1 MESLGELTDSLVR
14 DVAASAQEAI
24 CEVLAEKS
32 LLAARKAGASRIYLA
47 GGVAANGRLRELMED
62 MLSPEGIELSWPA
75 VRFCTDNAAM
85 IACAAY
91 YHISAGHRD
100 GLELN
105 TFPRGELA
113 SWA

>member
-1 MESLGELTDSLVR
+1 
-14 DVAASAQEAI
+14 
-24 CEVLAEKS
+24 
-32 LLAARKAGASRIYLA
+32 
-47 GGVAANGRLRELMED
+47 MED